1 MDLKLDGY
9 SLHDVNRDGIPEL
22 FIYSGSCEIAMH
34 AHIYTLKDQKLYYIG
49 HICLE
54 HSHLSY
60 SVEREETIRYRSWG
74 SCYQLLMTDNY
85 AMRVEHCSKE
95 WYADSTYYEEEG
107 AGAGHYPV
115 LNDKYVPFA
124 KYELDEYDKVESW
137 TE

>member
-1 MDLKLDGY
+1 
-9 SLHDVNRDGIPEL
+9 
-22 FIYSGSCEIAMH
+22 MH

-54 HSHLSY
+54 HSYLSY

-95 WYADSTYYEEEG
+95 WYADSTHYED
-107 AGAGHYPV
+107 AGVGNFPPV
-115 LNDKYVPFA
+115 LNDTYIDFET
-124 KYELDEYDKVESW
+124 YELDEYDKVESW